1 MTGNS
6 FIRDKKQSSN
16 DNDLILSK
24 EYYTLVLHAK
34 FQRNRPRSYQDIAIV
49 TYLTPLRFAR
59 GTCIRGHP
67 HASTIVQL
75 LVGGMKLPYKNYR
88 M

>member
-1 MTGNS
+1 MTGPTQQALLSGGSVLVNPS
-6 FIRDKKQSSN
+6 IQKVRTKFIKK
-16 DNDLILSK
+16 
-24 EYYTLVLHAK
+24 
-34 FQRNRPRSYQDIAIV
+34 
-49 TYLTPLRFAR
+49 LTPLRLAR

-67 HASTIVQL
+67 HASTIVPL

>member
-1 MTGNS
+1 MEMHCRVGA
-6 FIRDKKQSSN
+6 
-16 DNDLILSK
+16 
-24 EYYTLVLHAK
+24 YMHAK
-34 FQRNRPRSYQDIAIV
+34 FQRNRPSSYQDIAIV
-49 TYLTPLRFAR
+49 TYLTPLPFAR
-59 GTCIRGHP
+59 DTCIRHAGHP